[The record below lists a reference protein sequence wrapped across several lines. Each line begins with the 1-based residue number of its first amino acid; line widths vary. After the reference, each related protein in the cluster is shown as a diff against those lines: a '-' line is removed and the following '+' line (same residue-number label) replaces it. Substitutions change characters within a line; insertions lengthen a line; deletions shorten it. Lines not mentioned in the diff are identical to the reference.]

1 MPDTVDDAA
10 RWVKVAR
17 SFAEGLPDAD
27 GATRR
32 RHAVRELADYGLT
45 TLLGP
50 ARHGGA
56 EQSWTVAHAVVRA
69 VAGVDAEI
77 AELLGRHY
85 VWYWIAEFIGTD
97 EKIDHIGEVSTRA
110 RWFYSG
116 ATDPQAAELIVTDG
130 GEVMLFDGR
139 VTAAVGADV
148 STMTI
153 LQGVRPDVA
162 TPISALAYTSHT
174 GIRVSG
180 GHGALIDVTAADI
193 PWTGAL
199 GHVDKDFVPRP
210 YNGLLVPTLDLV
222 LLDIALATRTTDD
235 DATTAAARLAG
246 HVIEHAQRLHD
257 QRRSVTDADVRAQV
271 ALVSGLAA
279 TVSALPGALP
289 DPAAVLGGGRR

>member
-10 RWVKVAR
+10 RWVKVAE

-27 GATRR
+27 AASRR
-32 RHAVRELADYGLT
+32 RHAVRELAGNGLT

-56 EQSWTVAHAVVRA
+56 EQPWSVAHRVVREI
-69 VAGVDAEI
+69 AGVDREI

-116 ATDPQAAELIVTDG
+116 ATDPRAAELTVTDD
-130 GEVMLFDGR
+130 GETMLFDGR
-139 VTAAVGADV
+139 IAPAVGADV
-148 STMTI
+148 STITI
-153 LQGVRPDVA
+153 LQGLRPDVA

-180 GHGALIDVTAADI
+180 DDGARIEVTAADI

-199 GHVDKDFVPRP
+199 GHVAKHFEPRP
-210 YNGLLVPTLDLV
+210 YNDLLVPTLDLV
-222 LLDIALATRTTDD
+222 LSDVALAARDTD
-235 DATTAAARLAG
+235 DATAAAVRRAD
-246 HVIEHAQRLHD
+246 HVIDQAQQLHD
-257 QRRSVTDADVRAQV
+257 RRRTLTAADVRAQV
-271 ALVSGLAA
+271 ALVSGLAD
-279 TVSALPGALP
+279 TVRALPE
-289 DPAAVLGGGRR
+289 VQRRGR